1 MSDRKFLSIGNVFI
15 SAFIACF
22 VLLVLV
28 AAGAESGPAL
38 TETLTAGPYTIDV
51 NLYQNPPVTDQSVK
65 VTVVPQDKSVPLSG
79 SIVVQ
84 PGLGTDAVPLHSQL
98 SLPDQSGTL
107 VGSIRMPVQG
117 SWQVV
122 VQLTGAKGTGSASF
136 LITVA
141 APGAIPV
148 WLAWLIALVPTPAI
162 AWLIWH
168 QFRYRRR
175 LLQAKVVG
183 QTLS

>member
-1 MSDRKFLSIGNVFI
+1 MPDHKYPSIKRVFI

-22 VLLVLV
+22 VLIVLG
-28 AAGAESGPAL
+28 AARANNGPAL
-38 TETLTAGPYTIDV
+38 TETLTAGPYTVDV
-51 NLYQNPPVTDQSVK
+51 NLYQNPPVTDQSVE
-65 VTVVPQDKSVPLSG
+65 VTVVPRAKIVPLSG

-98 SLPDQSGTL
+98 SPPDQSGTL
-107 VGSIRMPVQG
+107 VASIRMPVRG

-122 VQLTGAKGTGSASF
+122 VQLNGPAGTGSASF

-175 LLQAKVVG
+175 LLIQAK
-183 QTLS
+183 S

>member
-1 MSDRKFLSIGNVFI
+1 MSAHKFLPIGNVFI
-15 SAFIACF
+15 SAFSACF
-22 VLLVLV
+22 VILVLG
-28 AAGAESGPAL
+28 AASANSGPAL
-38 TETLTAGPYTIDV
+38 TERLTAGPYTIDV
-51 NLYQNPPVTDQSVK
+51 NLYQNPPVTDISVK
-65 VTVVPQDKSVPLSG
+65 VTVVPHGKSGPLSG

-84 PGLGTDAVPLHSQL
+84 PGLGTDAVSLHSLL
-98 SLPDQSGTL
+98 SPPNQSGVL
-107 VGSIRMPVQG
+107 VGSIRMPVRG

-148 WLAWLIALVPTPAI
+148 WLAWLIALTPAPAI

-175 LLQAKVVG
+175 LLQAQGVG
-183 QTLS
+183 QG

>member
-1 MSDRKFLSIGNVFI
+1 MPDRKSLPIGNVFI

-22 VLLVLV
+22 VLLFLG
-28 AAGAESGPAL
+28 AARFSSGPAL
-38 TETLTAGPYTIDV
+38 TETLTAGPYTVDV
-51 NLYQNPPVTDQSVK
+51 NLYQNPPVTDQLDK
-65 VTVVPQDKSVPLSG
+65 VTVVPQDKSVALSG

-84 PGLGTDAVPLHSQL
+84 PGLGTDAVPLRSQL
-98 SLPDQSGTL
+98 SPDQSGTL
-107 VGSIRMPVQG
+107 VGNIRMPVRG

-122 VQLTGAKGTGSASF
+122 VHLNGARGPGSASF
-136 LITVA
+136 LVTVA

-162 AWLIWH
+162 AWLLWH

-175 LLQAKVVG
+175 LVQAKG
-183 QTLS
+183 

>member
-1 MSDRKFLSIGNVFI
+1 MPDRTFLSIRNVFI

-22 VLLVLV
+22 VMLVLG
-28 AAGAESGPAL
+28 AARFNSGPAL
-38 TETLTAGPYTIDV
+38 TETLTAGPYTVNV
-51 NLYQNPPVTDQSVK
+51 NLYQNPPVTDQSDE
-65 VTVVPQDKSVPLSG
+65 VTVVPQDNNIPSSG
-79 SIVVQ
+79 SIVVE

-98 SLPDQSGTL
+98 SPPDQNGIL
-107 VGSIRMPVQG
+107 VGSIRMPVRG

-122 VQLTGAKGTGSASF
+122 VQLNGAKGSGSASF

-162 AWLIWH
+162 AWLLWH

-175 LLQAKVVG
+175 LLQTKVAG
-183 QTLS
+183 GRTA